1 MDSNSL
7 FTIAKILFFILF
19 LLTAITVIVG
29 FIRKGRK
36 FSNTDWP
43 YSNLKGI
50 RFFHFVK
57 YMDKRGWKF
66 SKREYIGLILVI
78 ILMIVGSIIN
88 KVMLDR

>member
-19 LLTAITVIVG
+19 LFTAITVIVG

-36 FSNTDWP
+36 LSNTDWP
-43 YSNLKGI
+43 YSNLSGT
-50 RFFHFVK
+50 RFFRLGK

-66 SKREYIGLILVI
+66 SKREYIGWIIVI

-88 KVMLDR
+88 KVMLDP